1 MRHHEYVLTHINEL
15 DGVKRENTLRK
26 LHASGY
32 KWNSDTPIVK
42 DDKTLYT
49 LSFIPL
55 SNINYIV
62 LDTEEKTITCGSKDY
77 TERNHDNEIDNI
89 KMTSAAVSTLER
101 LCNLKQSYIFEVGD
115 IVLHDDNTTGEV
127 LKVDDDML
135 WCYYDSSDPH
145 YGYSQGYYEDNALLL
160 PNATIQQKQLKTD
173 AHCLYEQK
181 AEAIAKQRELVDERK
196 QALERAEA
204 ILHDAELDL
213 DLLLEEW
220 NQLV

>member
-1 MRHHEYVLTHINEL
+1 MLHT
-15 DGVKRENTLRK
+15 GVSR
-26 LHASGY
+26 
-32 KWNSDTPIVK
+32 
-42 DDKTLYT
+42 
-49 LSFIPL
+49 
-55 SNINYIV
+55 
-62 LDTEEKTITCGSKDY
+62 
-77 TERNHDNEIDNI
+77 
-89 KMTSAAVSTLER
+89 LETV
-101 LCNLKQSYIFEVGD
+101 CNLKHSHIFEVGD
-115 IVLHDDNTTGEV
+115 IVLHYDDTTGEV
-127 LKVDDDML
+127 LKVDDDRV

-145 YGYSQGYYEDNALLL
+145 YGFSQGFYEDNTQLL

-181 AEAIAKQRELVDERK
+181 AEAIAKQREVVYERK